1 MKIVRPL
8 CRLSTLCDSFTPFRT
23 EYAQSAAYS
32 SLIPSLK
39 SGGLNEKMCN
49 TTRQPNRQ
57 YSIHPFNYTDP
68 FLLEHQLTSDE
79 KMIQT
84 TAHDFA
90 QNALLPRVKTGFRNE
105 TFDKNIMKEMGAVGL
120 LGPTLTD
127 YGCSGVNYVSYGLIM
142 REIERVD
149 SGYRSAA
156 SVQSSLVMLP
166 IYQFGS
172 KTQKE
177 RFLPD
182 LAKGNLVGCFGLTEP
197 NHGSDP
203 SNMSTT
209 AVRSG
214 DHYILNG
221 SKNWITN
228 SPIADVFI
236 VWAKVVG
243 GVGDNVDSNPDSG
256 LRSKQES
263 QQNDIRGFILE
274 KHMDGL
280 SAPKIDGKFSLRSSI
295 TGMIFMDNVKVPVEN
310 MLPLVKG
317 LKGPFTCL
325 NNARYGIAWGALGA
339 AEDCYHRARTY
350 CLERIQF
357 NRPLAANQLI
367 QMKLANMITDISLGL
382 QANIRTGRL
391 LDNNILI
398 PETISI
404 IKRNNC
410 EKALHIAR
418 TARDMLGGNG
428 ISDDYHIIRHMMN
441 LEAVNTYEGTSDIH
455 GLIIGRGITGHSAF

>member
-1 MKIVRPL
+1 MK
-8 CRLSTLCDSFTPFRT
+8 D
-23 EYAQSAAYS
+23 AQSAAHS
-32 SLIPSLK
+32 SLITSPF
-39 SGGLNEKMCN
+39 GGILNEKRCKLP
-49 TTRQPNRQ
+49 TRQ
-57 YSIHPFNYTDP
+57 YSIQKFSYNDP
-68 FLLEHQLTSDE
+68 FLLDDQLTSDE
-79 KMIQT
+79 KMIRE

-105 TFDKNIMKEMGAVGL
+105 TFGKNIMKEMGAMGL

-172 KTQKE
+172 NEQKD

-182 LAKGNLVGCFGLTEP
+182 LAKGNLIGCFGLTEP

-203 SNMSTT
+203 SNMSTR

-228 SPIADVFI
+228 SPIADVFV
-236 VWAKVVG
+236 VWAKVTEE
-243 GVGDNVDSNPDSG
+243 VGDNI
-256 LRSKQES
+256 EYE
-263 QQNDIRGFILE
+263 QNNIRGFILE
-274 KHMDGL
+274 KHMEGL
-280 SAPKIDGKFSLRSSI
+280 SVPKIDGKFSLRASI

-310 MLPLVKG
+310 MLPFAKG
-317 LKGPFTCL
+317 LKAPFTCL

-339 AEDCYHRARTY
+339 AEDCYLRARNY

-357 NRPLAANQLI
+357 GRPLAANQII
-367 QMKLANMITDISLGL
+367 QIKLANMITDISLGL
-382 QANIRTGRL
+382 QANIRVGRL
-391 LDNNILI
+391 LDTKILI

-404 IKRNNC
+404 MKRNNC
-410 EKALHIAR
+410 QKALDIAR

-428 ISDDYHIIRHMMN
+428 ISDEYHIIRHMMN

>member
-1 MKIVRPL
+1 MMKMSIPIRGI
-8 CRLSTLCDSFTPFRT
+8 
-23 EYAQSAAYS
+23 SAFA
-32 SLIPSLK
+32 K
-39 SGGLNEKMCN
+39 Q
-49 TTRQPNRQ
+49 TTRK
-57 YSIHPFNYTDP
+57 YTIHKFNYSDP
-68 FLLEHQLTSDE
+68 LLLEDQLTDDE
-79 KMIQT
+79 KMIRD

-90 QNALLPRVKTGFRNE
+90 QNALLPRVKPAFRNE
-105 TFDKNIMKEMGAVGL
+105 IFDKSIMKEMGAMGL
-120 LGPTLTD
+120 LGPTLTE

-172 KTQKE
+172 KEQKE
-177 RFLPD
+177 RFLPG
-182 LAKGNLVGCFGLTEP
+182 LAKGDLIGCFGLTEP
-197 NHGSDP
+197 DHGSDP
-203 SNMSTT
+203 SNMSTK

-236 VWAKVVG
+236 IWAKVVG
-243 GVGDNVDSNPDSG
+243 GIGDNVESDPDSG

-263 QQNDIRGFILE
+263 EQNDIRGFILE
-274 KHMDGL
+274 KHMEGL
-280 SAPKIDGKFSLRSSI
+280 SAPKIEGKFSLRSST
-295 TGMIFMDNVKVPVEN
+295 TGMIFMDNVKVPREN

-339 AEDCYHRARTY
+339 AEDCYFRARTY
-350 CLERIQF
+350 CLERKQF
-357 NRPLAANQLI
+357 GRPLAANQLI
-367 QMKLANMITDISLGL
+367 QMKLTDMLTDISLGL
-382 QANIRTGRL
+382 QANLRTGRL
-391 LDNNILI
+391 LDNKTLI

-410 EKALHIAR
+410 QKALHIAR

-428 ISDDYHIIRHMMN
+428 ISDDYHIIRHMLN